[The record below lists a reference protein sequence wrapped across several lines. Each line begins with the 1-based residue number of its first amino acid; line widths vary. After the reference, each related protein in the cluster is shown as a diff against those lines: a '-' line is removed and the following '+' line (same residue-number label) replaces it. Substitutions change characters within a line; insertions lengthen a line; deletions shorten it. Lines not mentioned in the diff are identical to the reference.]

1 MKNYIIEI
9 EENDKKLQTKPFQSE
24 MGGIMKVIDKSSPC
38 FGHVLI
44 RTYSGFVSLTN
55 PGITWWN
62 TIPDFDVEFLRNV
75 TLKIIIK

>member
-1 MKNYIIEI
+1 MENYVIEI
-9 EENDKKLQTKPFQSE
+9 EENDKKLRTKPFQSE
-24 MGGIMKVIDKSSPC
+24 MGGIMKVIDKSSLC

-55 PGITWWN
+55 PEITWDVA
-62 TIPDFDVEFLRNV
+62 PDFDVEFLRNV